1 MEEKEERVFSIKWML
16 LGMSIIPLFIIGAFI
31 TVISINTIKSGMRSK
46 AMDGLQTT
54 IIAVEAG
61 LKAINDGPYYLDTNN
76 NLWKG
81 DCNLTEKEELIDS
94 FTEGVDTDIT
104 LFWGNTRR
112 ATSLLDHTT
121 GKRII
126 GTSASDEISDIVLK
140 GSEYSSSSV
149 EINGENYYAYY
160 RPLKN
165 PNGQIVGMIFAGEPS
180 AEVDSRL
187 RVSVFAIVLID
198 VLSTLV
204 AAGVCF
210 ILASKMAKAV
220 KQTEQTV
227 QSLTRGDLKAEVSPV
242 IQKRKDELGVMARGV
257 ETLIKELRT
266 TIGSIQQ
273 AAEAVLQSGDS
284 LENTAEQTS
293 QTADDISLAVEEI
306 SKGAVSQAHDVED
319 ITKEIAQMGQLIEL
333 IVKNIA
339 GLRDSADRMRAA
351 GEESS
356 VIMKELSHS
365 NDMTEKAVQKVSANV
380 EATDD
385 SVTRI
390 TEAVNLITEIA
401 SQTSLL
407 SLNASI
413 EAARAGEAGK
423 GFAVVATEIQ
433 HLSEESSSSANRIT
447 EIVNKLSE
455 DSRNSMEVMEEVK
468 TKLVEQKEKLNQ
480 TRQKFEVVNTGI
492 IKASEDTEE
501 INEEAMSCDTS
512 RQRIVDLVQNLSAI
526 SEENAAS
533 TEETTASMEE
543 LNATMNLLAESSKQ
557 LKELAVH
564 LEENTQFFQL

>member
-1 MEEKEERVFSIKWML
+1 MEEKEEKVFSIKWML
-16 LGMSIIPLFIIGAFI
+16 LGMSIIPLFIICAFI
-31 TVISINTIKSGMRSK
+31 TVISTNTLKSGMRSK

-61 LKAINDGPYYLDTNN
+61 LNAINDDPYYLDTNN

-126 GTSASDEISDIVLK
+126 GTSVSDEISDIVLK
-140 GSEYSSSSV
+140 GGEYNSSSV

-187 RVSVFAIVLID
+187 RVSVFAVVLI
-198 VLSTLV
+198 VVVSTLV

-220 KQTEQTV
+220 KQAEQTV

-339 GLRDSADRMRAA
+339 VLRDSADRMRAA

-468 TKLVEQKEKLNQ
+468 TKLGEQKEKLNQ